1 MLNQPG
7 ERDQWDELVLG
18 FDRPSVIGAHLSPIA
33 EQVAEFGSRLEQGV
47 EFIDD
52 DLDHMGYQSQ
62 DRELARLKVLDVV
75 AKVKTAQQLLV
86 EAQNTIVDVF
96 PT

>member
-7 ERDQWDELVLG
+7 ERDQWDELVLS

-33 EQVAEFGSRLEQGV
+33 EQVAEFGCRLERGV

-75 AKVKTAQQLLV
+75 AKVKTAQKLLV
-86 EAQNTIVDVF
+86 EAQNTVVDVF